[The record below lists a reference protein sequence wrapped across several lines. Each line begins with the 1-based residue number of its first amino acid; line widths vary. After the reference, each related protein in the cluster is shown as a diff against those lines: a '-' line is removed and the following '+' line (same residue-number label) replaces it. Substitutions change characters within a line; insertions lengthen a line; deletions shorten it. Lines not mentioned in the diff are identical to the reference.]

1 MPKHSTRPK
10 PLHPRSD
17 MTTSSHLTHAPA
29 SQKPTK
35 AQAICSSDVIPFLW
49 QHPPWCWPPPP
60 KGSGGRPHGRP
71 PQHLPTPR
79 MQCSQKQPPRQHII
93 RGNMFFR
100 ALHVW
105 EGEGLWGGRT
115 ACLQG
120 GGKIKQAVLPYRA
133 YLPNSHL
140 AGGNINISEES

>member
-79 MQCSQKQPPRQHII
+79 MQCSQKQHPRQHII

-120 GGKIKQAVLPYRA
+120 GGKIRQAVLPYRA

-140 AGGNINISEES
+140 AGGNINMSEES